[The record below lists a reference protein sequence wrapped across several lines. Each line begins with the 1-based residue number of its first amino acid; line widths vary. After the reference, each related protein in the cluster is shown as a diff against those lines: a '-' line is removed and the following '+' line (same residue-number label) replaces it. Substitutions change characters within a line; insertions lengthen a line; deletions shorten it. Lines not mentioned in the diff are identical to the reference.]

1 MAAPLKV
8 LITNAGS
15 RLGRGLTPELRAA
28 GHELRLSHRSRI
40 RTDCEFVQ
48 SQLGHGSATD
58 RLVSGIGT
66 IVHIPDPGPQ
76 PAAED
81 WIDAGT
87 RRAYNLFLAAAE
99 AGVGRLIYISTLDLF
114 LPYDEEMVVGET
126 WRPLPS
132 TDPEQL
138 GTYLGEFV
146 AEEFAQEGR
155 FACTCLRLGH
165 LVEATEA
172 EGQPYDPMWLEL
184 SDAARAIAAA
194 VGRSADAP
202 AFEILHLQSS
212 SPRSRFRIDS
222 ARTAL
227 GFEPRHNFA

>member
-1 MAAPLKV
+1 MKV
-8 LITNAGS
+8 LVTSAGS
-15 RLGRGLTPELRAA
+15 RLGRAVTPELLAA

-40 RTDCEFVQ
+40 RTGCEFAQ
-48 SQLGHGSATD
+48 SRLGHGSATD
-58 RLVSGIGT
+58 RLVSGIDT

-76 PAAED
+76 PSAED

-87 RRAYNLFLAAAE
+87 RCACNLFSAAAA
-99 AGVGRLIYISTLDLF
+99 AGVGRVIYISTLDLF
-114 LPYDEEMVVGET
+114 LAYDEDMVVGET

-138 GTYLGEFV
+138 GIYLGEFV

-155 FACTCLRLGH
+155 FRYTCLRLGH
-165 LVEATEA
+165 LVEAAEA
-172 EGQPYDPMWLEL
+172 GGQPYDPMWLEL

-194 VGRSADAP
+194 AGRSAEAP
-202 AFEILHLQSS
+202 AFEILHVQSS
-212 SPRSRFRIDS
+212 SPRARFRIDA
-222 ARTAL
+222 ARAAL